1 MPVRIIATS
10 FAFVAF
16 ATALLCGMAVSN
28 PMGTVVGRACLA
40 MLVCYLIGL
49 AIGSI
54 GRRAIQE
61 HVDDYKKRYPVRPAG
76 DDVQVINEEDLEMPD
91 AVATENSTEPSPDAA
106 KAAAS

>member
-28 PMGTVVGRACLA
+28 PMGTVVGRACIA
-40 MLVCYLIGL
+40 MLVCYLVGL
-49 AIGSI
+49 MIGSI

-76 DDVQVINEEDLEMPD
+76 DDVEVIHEEDLEMPD
-91 AVATENSTEPSPDAA
+91 AMTENSTEPSPGAA
-106 KAAAS
+106 KAAAG